1 MKRSILRVSVL
12 ILLNYLVVTFGQTS
26 TGGSSSSSSS
36 SSTASSGAATTT
48 PGAVT
53 SPIVPLCPDN
63 VACNLLGA
71 ACIDCSNFT
80 DSCRYGQSMLVNCTS
95 SGSTCLGEQSFTR
108 NVSCRFCYQLDA
120 SDYTCTNSTSCTVA
134 STPRPTFRSTCTVKP
149 NVVCLGSRTF
159 FMTRTCNWTSG
170 LRWSTAL
177 VLSITLGG
185 FGVDRFYLG
194 DWRHGLAKL
203 FTFGGLGVW
212 TLVDILLVAIGY
224 LSPSDGSLYVM

>member
-95 SGSTCLGEQSFTR
+95 SGSTCLVSLPGEIEIQYCQVPSSKLARISNFQQAQHT
-108 NVSCRFCYQLDA
+108 NV
-120 SDYTCTNSTSCTVA
+120 CTVTQLCIDHSA
-134 STPRPTFRSTCTVKP
+134 
-149 NVVCLGSRTF
+149 
-159 FMTRTCNWTSG
+159 
-170 LRWSTAL
+170 
-177 VLSITLGG
+177 
-185 FGVDRFYLG
+185 
-194 DWRHGLAKL
+194 
-203 FTFGGLGVW
+203 
-212 TLVDILLVAIGY
+212 
-224 LSPSDGSLYVM
+224 